1 MRKIQARRAIID
13 VLLRHPD
20 GLTGTEI
27 INRLDPKISRN
38 SVTDTRHI
46 SQLLRGAKGVE
57 RVKNGGHGFIDN
69 GNITL
74 HKYKVVLYKVSDK
87 TALTQ
92 WIGGKVR

>member
-20 GLTGTEI
+20 GLTGAEI

-87 TALTQ
+87 T
-92 WIGGKVR
+92 G